1 MPDTAF
7 TIAFVGGG
15 NMAAALIAGLR
26 RAGHS
31 GDRIAV
37 VEPVEVR
44 RDHLIA
50 QYGVR
55 AQADAEGLQAD
66 LIVLDR
72 NIFDIDPH
80 DIHRAEVQ
88 LTMMNGRV
96 VHEV

>member
-1 MPDTAF
+1 MHANTLGAAYQIRMDDR
-7 TIAFVGGG
+7 VGS
-15 NMAAALIAGLR
+15 LEAGKL
-26 RAGHS
+26 
-31 GDRIAV
+31 
-37 VEPVEVR
+37 
-44 RDHLIA
+44 
-50 QYGVR
+50 
-55 AQADAEGLQAD
+55 AD